1 MILKIFQCLEIY
13 LPLLSSWALEEA
25 VLKAFKDVDTEPTIT
40 QLTELLGLL
49 ADQCQLILDNL
60 IGDATRQEEAQSKR
74 RSRKKADITL
84 SIEDVVLEGD
94 KKKKTETRKKNKG
107 TSD

>member
-1 MILKIFQCLEIY
+1 M
-13 LPLLSSWALEEA
+13 
-25 VLKAFKDVDTEPTIT
+25 KAFKDVDTEPIIT

-94 KKKKTETRKKNKG
+94 KKKKIETRKKNKG